1 MKRTY
6 FGKALL
12 LEASR
17 GKSSGKVDG
26 PLLIISSFFK
36 CSRID
41 GQSAGSF
48 SKPEFKKMS

>member
-1 MKRTY
+1 MKRTS

-26 PLLIISSFFK
+26 PFLIISSFSF

-48 SKPEFKKMS
+48 STPELKKMN